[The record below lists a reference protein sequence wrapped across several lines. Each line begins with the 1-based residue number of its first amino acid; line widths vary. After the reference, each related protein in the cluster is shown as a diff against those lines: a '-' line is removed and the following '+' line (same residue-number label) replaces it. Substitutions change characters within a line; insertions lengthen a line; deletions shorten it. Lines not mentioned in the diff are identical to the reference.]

1 MKKSML
7 NPKFKFGKKK
17 FGYDDTLSKLV
28 PIKPWIKL
36 NIDYGE
42 KMIGGIDEPAG
53 FNFNFIYQNYEQINA
68 MRDFMHE
75 FIHARSAHYDKDYN
89 VFYQPNGLVSRLR
102 VRKEKLFHKFMKRFI
117 EIDGMIAK
125 VDNLTI
131 QDEYDE
137 ATQKLVASKID
148 AMKKLYQQN
157 CAQNNALTTSI
168 MYR

>member
-1 MKKSML
+1 
-7 NPKFKFGKKK
+7 
-17 FGYDDTLSKLV
+17 
-28 PIKPWIKL
+28 
-36 NIDYGE
+36 
-42 KMIGGIDEPAG
+42 
-53 FNFNFIYQNYEQINA
+53 

-75 FIHARSAHYDKDYN
+75 FIHARAARYDKDYN

-131 QDEYDE
+131 QDKYDE
-137 ATQKLVASKID
+137 ATQKLVAAKID
-148 AMKKLYQQN
+148 IMKKTYRQKSVSN
-157 CAQNNALTTSI
+157 VTSETSI